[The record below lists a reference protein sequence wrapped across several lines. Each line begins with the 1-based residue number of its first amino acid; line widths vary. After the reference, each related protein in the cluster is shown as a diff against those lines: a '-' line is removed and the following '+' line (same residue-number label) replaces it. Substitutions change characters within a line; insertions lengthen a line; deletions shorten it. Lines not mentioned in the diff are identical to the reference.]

1 MFTDLKMILMR
12 EHMEKLSRNK
22 WKQTKKK
29 KKRIKEKLRNFRNG
43 KPYI

>member
-1 MFTDLKMILMR
+1 MFTDLKMIIMR

-29 KKRIKEKLRNFRNG
+29 KKKNQRET
-43 KPYI
+43 